1 MKRVLCLVLTAA
13 MFLTMGTFAYAD
25 SSETVRTETVY
36 YPNGY
41 YSVTE
46 IHTFAARAN
55 ELVSGY
61 KLQSIYNTYHE
72 VIITFQVNGTFKY
85 NGTTCV
91 ATLASYDYDII
102 ADGWRFVSGN
112 AYCDSNVAVA
122 EGEFKHPLLGTV
134 ETTVALACSP
144 TGVLS

>member
-1 MKRVLCLVLTAA
+1 MKRVLCLVLTAVL
-13 MFLTMGTFAYAD
+13 FFTMGTFVYAD
-25 SSETVRTETVY
+25 GSDVVKTETVY
-36 YPNGY
+36 YPEGY

-46 IHTFAARAN
+46 VHTFASRAN

-61 KLQSIYNTYHE
+61 KLQRIYNASNE

-85 NGTTCV
+85 NGTTCE

-102 ADGWRFVSGN
+102 ASGWRFVSGN

-122 EGEFKHPLLGTV
+122 EGEFKHLLLGTV
-134 ETTVALACSP
+134 TTTVALSCSP